1 MDKLRSNL
9 NFLFGIRQ
17 TNPHAAATEI
27 GVSQPTLHR
36 LLTQAKV
43 RPSAATLHRLASF
56 FDVTVDAL
64 LSDDLTEYPPA
75 QAPRQQVV
83 GEAPAPHYNV
93 RSGPDITGLVPLLS
107 SVQAGEWC
115 EVAAA
120 FEREDAQEWLP
131 CPVRHGP
138 RTFCLVVEGESMKNP
153 GIKPSYEPGDIIFID
168 PDKVA
173 NPGDRVVARLE
184 NQPAA
189 TFKQYWEEDG
199 KRMLKALNPDWNPRY
214 SPINDDATICGVVIG
229 KWVPE

>member
-17 TNPHAAATEI
+17 TNPHAAASEI

-43 RPSAATLHRLASF
+43 RPSAATLHRLANF
-56 FDVTVDAL
+56 FNVTVDAL
-64 LSDDLTEYPPA
+64 LSEDLAEYPSLQSSA
-75 QAPRQQVV
+75 QGVR
-83 GEAPAPHYNV
+83 EAPLRYNV
-93 RSGPDITGLVPLLS
+93 REGPDIAGMVPLLS

-115 EVAAA
+115 EVATA
-120 FEREDAQEWLP
+120 FEKDDALDWLP

-153 GIKPSYEPGDIIFID
+153 GVKPSYEPGDVIFVD
-168 PDKVA
+168 PDRVA
-173 NPGDRVVARLE
+173 SPGDRVVARLE

-214 SPINDDATICGVVIG
+214 ISISDDATICGVVIG